1 MQKEEAAKSTSKG
14 TGGVWDSTSGN
25 EMLVTGAA
33 VGTFGTAAA
42 LLAGFVC
49 PVCTVATPLLLG
61 GGVVKKLQERKR
73 KPTPETPA

>member
-1 MQKEEAAKSTSKG
+1 MHEEKQSKS
-14 TGGVWDSTSGN
+14 TGGVWESTSAN
-25 EMLVTGAA
+25 EMLATGAA

-61 GGVVKKLQERKR
+61 GGVVKKLQERRR
-73 KPTPETPA
+73 KQTPQTEG

>member
-1 MQKEEAAKSTSKG
+1 MQKEETLKSP
-14 TGGVWDSTSGN
+14 GGVWDSTSAN

-49 PVCTVATPLLLG
+49 PVCTIATPLLLG
-61 GGVVKKLQERKR
+61 GGVVKKLQEKKRRKQN
-73 KPTPETPA
+73 PQPGT